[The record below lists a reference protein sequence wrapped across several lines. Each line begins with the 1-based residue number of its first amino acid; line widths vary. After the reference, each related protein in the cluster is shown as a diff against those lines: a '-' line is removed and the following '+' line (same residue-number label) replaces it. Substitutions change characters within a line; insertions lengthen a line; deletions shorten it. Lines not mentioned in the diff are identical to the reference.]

1 MSVQIN
7 TDHGNAGEAAGLA
20 DASIKG
26 RWEFGNRRGA
36 LLIISRPHSSYIPPK
51 VVFKQLVD
59 IPDLKNKSLVT
70 EVILCPAYNL
80 YLSTASGCSR
90 RQHFLPCTVY
100 DATDGSVGKEVIDV
114 ALVATHRPL
123 REPLSAAKSGRTC

>member
-1 MSVQIN
+1 MSVQMN

-36 LLIISRPHSSYIPPK
+36 FLIISRPHSSYIPPK

-59 IPDLKNKSLVT
+59 IPELKNKPRLQPVLVHCKWVFP
-70 EVILCPAYNL
+70 EAAF
-80 YLSTASGCSR
+80 SSM
-90 RQHFLPCTVY
+90 H
-100 DATDGSVGKEVIDV
+100 SVRCD
-114 ALVATHRPL
+114 
-123 REPLSAAKSGRTC
+123 